1 MNTLNLFAVRAF
13 SILAVLVS
21 LLFLGGC
28 GDGEDADPPNP
39 IAERGTE
46 ANILANPLDETWIVL
61 TDEYVAELMELE
73 ILPNFMEL
81 KDLDLREKY
90 HHALI
95 LKQFGDIPQVRTVIE
110 HEINRPNTGHTVTL
124 TPLDKE
130 SIAYLEREI
139 IYLEAMIFLWPSE
152 STQKSLEHTK
162 RTKRR
167 FSVDMDKLREE
178 DPELYVEI
186 ELDRLIETFGDIP
199 EVHTYT
205 KILLKILQQ
214 EPLTDEEIRD
224 YSEAVDHLW
233 PDRKQ

>member
-1 MNTLNLFAVRAF
+1 MKSIFILF
-13 SILAVLVS
+13 LS
-21 LLFLGGC
+21 LLSLSIFYSC
-28 GDGEDADPPNP
+28 GDTEDADVLKP
-39 IAERGTE
+39 IAETE
-46 ANILANPLDETWIVL
+46 TEVIIPHNPPDETWIVL

-73 ILPNFMEL
+73 IPPNFFEE

-90 HHALI
+90 HHAQI
-95 LKQFGDIPQVRTVIE
+95 LKEFGDIPQVRTVIE
-110 HEINRPNTGHTVTL
+110 HQINRPNTGHKVTL

-139 IYLEAMIFLWPSE
+139 IYLEAMVFLWPFE
-152 STQKSLEHTK
+152 GTKEALEHTK
-162 RTKRR
+162 RMKRR

-186 ELDRLIETFGDIP
+186 EREGLIETFGDIP

-224 YSEAVDHLW
+224 FDEAMDHLW

>member
-1 MNTLNLFAVRAF
+1 MKSIFILF
-13 SILAVLVS
+13 IS
-21 LLFLGGC
+21 LLCFSVFYSC
-28 GDGEDADPPNP
+28 GDTEDAGIPKP
-39 IAERGTE
+39 IAETETE
-46 ANILANPLDETWIVL
+46 ANILAKPPDETWIVL

-73 ILPNFMEL
+73 IPPDFIEI

-110 HEINRPNTGHTVTL
+110 YEMNQPNLNTVHKVTL

-130 SIAYLEREI
+130 SIAYVERQI
-139 IYLEAMIFLWPSE
+139 IYLEAMVFLWPFE
-152 STQKSLEHTK
+152 NTKEALEGAK
-162 RTKRR
+162 RTKRHL
-167 FSVDMDKLREE
+167 SVDMDKLRTE

-186 ELDRLIETFGDIP
+186 EREGLIETFGDIP

-205 KILLKILQQ
+205 KIMLKILLQ
-214 EPLTDEEIRD
+214 EPLTDEERRA
-224 YSEAVDHLW
+224 YLKAMDHLW

>member
-1 MNTLNLFAVRAF
+1 MKSIFILF
-13 SILAVLVS
+13 LS
-21 LLFLGGC
+21 LLSLSIFYSC
-28 GDGEDADPPNP
+28 GDTEDADVLKP
-39 IAERGTE
+39 IAETE
-46 ANILANPLDETWIVL
+46 TEVIIPHNPPDETWIVL

-73 ILPNFMEL
+73 IPPNFFEE

-90 HHALI
+90 HHAQI
-95 LKQFGDIPQVRTVIE
+95 LKEFGDIPQVRTVIE
-110 HEINRPNTGHTVTL
+110 HEINRPNTGHKVTL

-152 STQKSLEHTK
+152 DTKEVLEHTK

-167 FSVDMDKLREE
+167 FSVDMDKLRKE

-186 ELDRLIETFGDIP
+186 ERERLIETFGDIP

-214 EPLTDEEIRD
+214 ELLTDQEIRD
-224 YSEAVDHLW
+224 FDEAMDHLW

>member
-1 MNTLNLFAVRAF
+1 MKSIFILF
-13 SILAVLVS
+13 LS
-21 LLFLGGC
+21 LLSLSIFYSC
-28 GDGEDADPPNP
+28 GDTEDADVLKP
-39 IAERGTE
+39 IAETE
-46 ANILANPLDETWIVL
+46 TEVIIPHNPPDETWIVL

-73 ILPNFMEL
+73 IPPNFFEE

-90 HHALI
+90 HHAQI
-95 LKQFGDIPQVRTVIE
+95 LKEFGDIPQVRTVIE
-110 HEINRPNTGHTVTL
+110 HQINRPNTGHKVTL

-139 IYLEAMIFLWPSE
+139 IYLEAMVFLWPFE
-152 STQKSLEHTK
+152 GTKEALEHTK
-162 RTKRR
+162 RMKRR
-167 FSVDMDKLREE
+167 FSVDMDKLRKE

-186 ELDRLIETFGDIP
+186 EREGLIETFGDIP

-224 YSEAVDHLW
+224 FDEAMDHLW

>member
-1 MNTLNLFAVRAF
+1 MKSIFILF
-13 SILAVLVS
+13 IGLLS
-21 LLFLGGC
+21 LPVFYGC
-28 GDGEDADPPNP
+28 GDTEDADLPNP
-39 IAERGTE
+39 IAETE
-46 ANILANPLDETWIVL
+46 AEVNIPANPPDETWIVL

-73 ILPNFMEL
+73 IPPNFMEL

-110 HEINRPNTGHTVTL
+110 HEINRPNTGHTVRL
-124 TPLDKE
+124 TPLDKK

-152 STQKSLEHTK
+152 GTKEALEHTK

-167 FSVDMDKLREE
+167 FSVDMDKLRKE

-186 ELDRLIETFGDIP
+186 EREGLIETFGDIP

-205 KILLKILQQ
+205 KILLKVLRQ
-214 EPLTDEEIRD
+214 EILTDEERRD
-224 YSEAVDHLW
+224 FLDAMDHLW

>member
-1 MNTLNLFAVRAF
+1 MK
-13 SILAVLVS
+13 SIFILLIGLLS
-21 LLFLGGC
+21 LPVFYGC
-28 GDGEDADPPNP
+28 GDSEDADLPNP
-39 IAERGTE
+39 IVETE
-46 ANILANPLDETWIVL
+46 TEVIIPDNPPDETWIVL

-73 ILPNFMEL
+73 IPPNFFEE

-90 HHALI
+90 HHAQI
-95 LKQFGDIPQVRTVIE
+95 LKEFGDIPQVRTVIE

-152 STQKSLEHTK
+152 DTKEALEHTK

-178 DPELYVEI
+178 DPELYIEI
-186 ELDRLIETFGDIP
+186 KREGLIETFGDIP

-214 EPLTDEEIRD
+214 KPLTNQEIRD
-224 YSEAVDHLW
+224 FDEAMDHLW

>member
-1 MNTLNLFAVRAF
+1 MKSIFILF
-13 SILAVLVS
+13 IS
-21 LLFLGGC
+21 LLSLPVFYGC
-28 GDGEDADPPNP
+28 GNTEDADLPNP
-39 IAERGTE
+39 ITE
-46 ANILANPLDETWIVL
+46 TETEVNIPANPPDETWIVL

-73 ILPNFMEL
+73 IPPNFMEL

-95 LKQFGDIPQVRTVIE
+95 LKEYGDIPQVRTVIE

-139 IYLEAMIFLWPSE
+139 IYLEAMVFLWPSE
-152 STQKSLEHTK
+152 GTQEALEHTK
-162 RTKRR
+162 RMKRR

-186 ELDRLIETFGDIP
+186 EREGLIETFGDIP

-214 EPLTDEEIRD
+214 EPLTDEEMRD
-224 YSEAVDHLW
+224 YLEAMDHLW

>member
-1 MNTLNLFAVRAF
+1 MKTIFILF
-13 SILAVLVS
+13 IGLLS
-21 LLFLGGC
+21 LSVFYGC
-28 GDGEDADPPNP
+28 GDPEDADVPNP
-39 IAERGTE
+39 LAETE
-46 ANILANPLDETWIVL
+46 AYIPTNTTDETWILL

-73 ILPNFMEL
+73 IPPNFFEE

-95 LKQFGDIPQVRTVIE
+95 LKEFGDIPQVRTVIE

-130 SIAYLEREI
+130 SIAYLERKI
-139 IYLEAMIFLWPSE
+139 IYLEAMLFLWPSE
-152 STQKSLEHTK
+152 DTQKTLEHTK

-178 DPELYVEI
+178 DPELYVQIKREG
-186 ELDRLIETFGDIP
+186 LIETFGNIP

-205 KILLKILQQ
+205 KILLKILL
-214 EPLTDEEIRD
+214 EKPLTEEEID
-224 YSEAVDHLW
+224 AYLAAVNHLW
-233 PDRKQ
+233 PDLKQ

>member
-1 MNTLNLFAVRAF
+1 MKSIFILF
-13 SILAVLVS
+13 IS
-21 LLFLGGC
+21 LLCLSVFYSC
-28 GDGEDADPPNP
+28 GDTEDADILKP
-39 IAERGTE
+39 IAETE
-46 ANILANPLDETWIVL
+46 TEVNILANPADETLDETWIVL

-73 ILPNFMEL
+73 IPPDFLEI

-110 HEINRPNTGHTVTL
+110 YEMNQPNVNTLRRVVL

-130 SIAYLEREI
+130 SIAYVERQI
-139 IYLEAMIFLWPSE
+139 IYLEAKVFLWPFE
-152 STQKSLEHTK
+152 GTKEALEGAK
-162 RTKRR
+162 RTKRHL
-167 FSVDMDKLREE
+167 SVDMDKLRTE

-186 ELDRLIETFGDIP
+186 EREGLIETFGDIP

-205 KILLKILQQ
+205 ELMLKILLG
-214 EPLTDEEIRD
+214 EPLTDAERRA
-224 YSEAVDHLW
+224 YLKAMNHLW

>member
-1 MNTLNLFAVRAF
+1 MK
-13 SILAVLVS
+13 SIFIFFIGLLS
-21 LLFLGGC
+21 LPVFYGC
-28 GDGEDADPPNP
+28 GDTEDADLPNP
-39 IAERGTE
+39 IVETE
-46 ANILANPLDETWIVL
+46 AEVNIPATLPDETWIVL

-73 ILPNFMEL
+73 IPPNFMEL

-139 IYLEAMIFLWPSE
+139 IYLEAMVFLWPSE
-152 STQKSLEHTK
+152 GTKEVLEHTK
-162 RTKRR
+162 RMKRR
-167 FSVDMDKLREE
+167 FSVDMDKLRKEN
-178 DPELYVEI
+178 PELYVEI
-186 ELDRLIETFGDIP
+186 ERERLIETFGDIP

-224 YSEAVDHLW
+224 FDEAMDHLW

>member
-1 MNTLNLFAVRAF
+1 MK
-13 SILAVLVS
+13 SIFIFFIGLLS
-21 LLFLGGC
+21 LSVFYGC
-28 GDGEDADPPNP
+28 GDPEDADLPNP
-39 IAERGTE
+39 ITETETE
-46 ANILANPLDETWIVL
+46 ANILANPPDETWIVL
-61 TDEYVAELMELE
+61 TDDYVAELMKLQ
-73 ILPNFMEL
+73 IPPNFFEE

-95 LKQFGDIPQVRTVIE
+95 LKEFGDIPQVRTVIE

-139 IYLEAMIFLWPSE
+139 IYLEAMLFLWPSE
-152 STQKSLEHTK
+152 DTQKTLAYTK

-178 DPELYVEI
+178 DPELYVQI
-186 ELDRLIETFGDIP
+186 EREGLIETFGDIP

-205 KILLKILQQ
+205 KILLKILLQ
-214 EPLTDEEIRD
+214 EPVTDEEID
-224 YSEAVDHLW
+224 AYLAAMNHLW
-233 PDRKQ
+233 LDQQQ

>member
-1 MNTLNLFAVRAF
+1 MNTLNFFGVRAF
-13 SILAVLVS
+13 FILAVLVG
-21 LLFLGGC
+21 LLSFGGC
-28 GDGEDADPPNP
+28 GEGEDADLPNP
-39 IAERGTE
+39 IVETE
-46 ANILANPLDETWIVL
+46 AEVNIPAPPDETWIVL

-95 LKQFGDIPQVRTVIE
+95 LKEFGDIPQVRTVIE

-124 TPLDKE
+124 KPLDKE

-139 IYLEAMIFLWPSE
+139 IYLEAMVFLWPFE
-152 STQKSLEHTK
+152 GTKEALEHTK

-186 ELDRLIETFGDIP
+186 ERERLIETFGDIP

-214 EPLTDEEIRD
+214 ELLTDEEIRNFD
-224 YSEAVDHLW
+224 EAMDHLW

>member
-1 MNTLNLFAVRAF
+1 MKSIFILF
-13 SILAVLVS
+13 IGLLS
-21 LLFLGGC
+21 LPVFYGC
-28 GDGEDADPPNP
+28 GDTEDADLPNP
-39 IAERGTE
+39 IVETE
-46 ANILANPLDETWIVL
+46 VEVNIPATPPDETWIVL

-73 ILPNFMEL
+73 IPPNFMEL

-95 LKQFGDIPQVRTVIE
+95 LKEYGDIPQVRTVIE

-124 TPLDKE
+124 TPLDKK

-152 STQKSLEHTK
+152 GTKEALEHTK
-162 RTKRR
+162 RMKRR

-186 ELDRLIETFGDIP
+186 EREGLIETFGDIP

-214 EPLTDEEIRD
+214 EPLTEEEIRD
-224 YSEAVDHLW
+224 FDEAMDHLW

>member
-1 MNTLNLFAVRAF
+1 MKSIFILF
-13 SILAVLVS
+13 IS
-21 LLFLGGC
+21 LLCFSVFYSC
-28 GDGEDADPPNP
+28 GDPEDADILKP
-39 IAERGTE
+39 IAETETE
-46 ANILANPLDETWIVL
+46 ANILAKPADETLDETWIVL

-73 ILPNFMEL
+73 IPPDFIEI

-110 HEINRPNTGHTVTL
+110 YEMNQPNLNTMRRVVL

-130 SIAYLEREI
+130 SIAYLERQI
-139 IYLEAMIFLWPSE
+139 TYLEAKVFLWPFE
-152 STQKSLEHTK
+152 GTKEALEHAK

-167 FSVDMDKLREE
+167 FSVDMDKLRTE

-186 ELDRLIETFGDIP
+186 EREMLIETFGDIP

-205 KILLKILQQ
+205 ELMLKILLQ
-214 EPLTDEEIRD
+214 EPLTDAERRA
-224 YSEAVDHLW
+224 YLKAMDHLW

>member
-1 MNTLNLFAVRAF
+1 MKLSNSIKSIFILF
-13 SILAVLVS
+13 LS
-21 LLFLGGC
+21 LLSLSIFYGC
-28 GDGEDADPPNP
+28 GDTEDADILKP
-39 IAERGTE
+39 IAETE
-46 ANILANPLDETWIVL
+46 TEVNILTPPDETWIVL

-73 ILPNFMEL
+73 IPPNFFEE
-81 KDLDLREKY
+81 KDPDLREKY

-95 LKQFGDIPQVRTVIE
+95 LKEFGDIPQVRTVIE

-152 STQKSLEHTK
+152 GTKEALEHTK

-186 ELDRLIETFGDIP
+186 EREGLIETFGDIP

-214 EPLTDEEIRD
+214 KLLTVEEIRD
-224 YSEAVDHLW
+224 FNEAMDHLW

>member
-1 MNTLNLFAVRAF
+1 MKNIFILF
-13 SILAVLVS
+13 IS
-21 LLFLGGC
+21 LLSLSIFYGC
-28 GDGEDADPPNP
+28 GDTEDADLPNP
-39 IAERGTE
+39 IAETE
-46 ANILANPLDETWIVL
+46 TEVNILANPPDETWIVL

-95 LKQFGDIPQVRTVIE
+95 LKQFGDILQVRTVIE
-110 HEINRPNTGHTVTL
+110 HEINRPNTGHKVTL
-124 TPLDKE
+124 KPLDKE

-139 IYLEAMIFLWPSE
+139 IYLEAMVFLWPSE
-152 STQKSLEHTK
+152 GTKEVLEHTK

-186 ELDRLIETFGDIP
+186 ERERLIETFGDIP

-224 YSEAVDHLW
+224 YSEAMDHLW

>member
-1 MNTLNLFAVRAF
+1 MRLSNSMKSIFILFISLISL
-13 SILAVLVS
+13 SIFCS
-21 LLFLGGC
+21 C
-28 GDGEDADPPNP
+28 GDTEDADVLKP
-39 IAERGTE
+39 IAETE
-46 ANILANPLDETWIVL
+46 AEAQIPDNSTDETWIVL

-73 ILPNFMEL
+73 IPPNFMEL

-110 HEINRPNTGHTVTL
+110 HEINRPNTGHTVRL

-152 STQKSLEHTK
+152 GTKEALEHTK

-167 FSVDMDKLREE
+167 FSVDMDKLRKE

-186 ELDRLIETFGDIP
+186 EREGLIETFGDIP

-205 KILLKILQQ
+205 KILLKVLRQ
-214 EPLTDEEIRD
+214 EILTDEERRD
-224 YSEAVDHLW
+224 FLDAMDHLW

>member
-1 MNTLNLFAVRAF
+1 MK
-13 SILAVLVS
+13 SIFIFFIGLLS
-21 LLFLGGC
+21 LSVFYGC
-28 GDGEDADPPNP
+28 GDTEDADLPNP
-39 IAERGTE
+39 IVETE
-46 ANILANPLDETWIVL
+46 AEVNIPANPPDETWIAL

-73 ILPNFMEL
+73 IPPNFMEL

-110 HEINRPNTGHTVTL
+110 HEMNQPNSDTVRKVTL

-139 IYLEAMIFLWPSE
+139 IYLEAMVFLWPFE
-152 STQKSLEHTK
+152 GTKEALEHTK
-162 RTKRR
+162 RMKRR

-186 ELDRLIETFGDIP
+186 EREGLIETFGDIP

-214 EPLTDEEIRD
+214 EPLTEEEIRD
-224 YSEAVDHLW
+224 FDEAMDHLW

>member
-1 MNTLNLFAVRAF
+1 MKSIFILF
-13 SILAVLVS
+13 LS
-21 LLFLGGC
+21 LLSLSIFYGC
-28 GDGEDADPPNP
+28 GDTEDADLPNP
-39 IAERGTE
+39 ITE
-46 ANILANPLDETWIVL
+46 TETEVNILATPPDETWIVL

-124 TPLDKE
+124 TPLDKK

-152 STQKSLEHTK
+152 NTKEALEHTK

-186 ELDRLIETFGDIP
+186 ERERLIETFGDIP

-205 KILLKILQQ
+205 KVLLKILQQ
-214 EPLTDEEIRD
+214 EPLTDEEMRD
-224 YSEAVDHLW
+224 FDEAMDHLW